1 MACVQNVKTNKKKL
15 AITKRHGELFGVA
28 RLRLRLL
35 PQHQDGVF
43 VFVAIWRHILLPHHT

>member
-1 MACVQNVKTNKKKL
+1 MRAECENQQKKL
-15 AITKRHGELFGVA
+15 AITQRHGELFGVA